1 MMVTPTRKATPEL
14 QALCN
19 LFYASLEELG
29 QFSEVDA
36 SEMPDTAR
44 KLLWHD
50 EHMTETVEAFH
61 GTPVDVSVLEMNK
74 TPTHYARRILLNR
87 KTDGKVVQFG
97 IVRLSV
103 DSLADDDSLTWYTS
117 EITSPFN
124 GLDIAIGDGEC
135 VVEKCG
141 DCPTDADGNGETKA
155 PDLAF
160 LLGNW
165 GDLPP
170 DAAPNLV
177 CLDSDDSG
185 DIKAPDL
192 AVLLGNW
199 GDCP

>member
-1 MMVTPTRKATPEL
+1 MRDNPAG
-14 QALCN
+14 CN
-19 LFYASLEELG
+19 AS
-29 QFSEVDA
+29 
-36 SEMPDTAR
+36 
-44 KLLWHD
+44 
-50 EHMTETVEAFH
+50 
-61 GTPVDVSVLEMNK
+61 
-74 TPTHYARRILLNR
+74 
-87 KTDGKVVQFG
+87 
-97 IVRLSV
+97 
-103 DSLADDDSLTWYTS
+103 TS
-117 EITSPFN
+117 
-124 GLDIAIGDGEC
+124 GR
-135 VVEKCG
+135 
-141 DCPTDADGNGETKA
+141 PTDADGNGETKA